1 MNQKPIF
8 ETVASPAELWMDEV
22 DGGRAV
28 LLVVVKVRRRKVG
41 EGEVGVSLEGAVG
54 AVLGLVHHLGDELGG
69 EGDYEALQRRG

>member
-8 ETVASPAELWMDEV
+8 ETVASPAEFWVDEV

>member
-54 AVLGLVHHLGDELGG
+54 AVLGLVHHLGDELRG
-69 EGDYEALQRRG
+69 EGDYEALR

>member
-1 MNQKPIF
+1 
-8 ETVASPAELWMDEV
+8 MDEV
-22 DGGRAV
+22 DCGRAV

-69 EGDYEALQRRG
+69 EGDYEALQRREMGLGSVAW